1 MKISEL
7 LSFYGTC
14 CGELWWVYMIAR
26 VEASHREIQFLIG
39 NFSVLT
45 FSVLLEALF
54 GNGHFSYRRNIL
66 LLLSVA
72 CGGDC

>member
-1 MKISEL
+1 
-7 LSFYGTC
+7 
-14 CGELWWVYMIAR
+14 MIAR

-45 FSVLLEALF
+45 FSVLLEVLF